1 MSSEIVL
8 VNITGVDKPGLL
20 AMVTS
25 CSADFQAT
33 VLDVGQAIIHDTLAL
48 GLLLQVPAA
57 RKAALIERLRA
68 ELAAQQVPVQF
79 SDIESGRYEDWVAA
93 QGAPSYVLTL
103 MTEAVSAQ
111 VLAQVSG
118 ITRDYGLNIQ
128 TIRRLTGRLP
138 LAALPTAGTR
148 ISIEL
153 LLRGRLERDQEAQ
166 LKGALL
172 AAGTAH
178 DFDFS
183 VQRDTV
189 YRRNRRLVA
198 FDMDSTL
205 IHGEVIDELAAR
217 HGVGDEVAAIT
228 ARAMR
233 GELDF
238 KESFQARA
246 ALLKGLPESAL
257 ADVAAAVRL
266 SDGAER
272 LIRVLKHFG
281 YKVAVLS
288 GGFAYVGARLQAQL
302 GLDYV
307 FANTLAIEDG
317 VMTGAAVGEIVDA
330 QRKAALLREIA
341 EREGIDMEQT
351 IAIGDGAND
360 LPMLSAAG
368 LGIAYHAKP
377 LVKESAEHAIST
389 MALDSL
395 LYLMGFTDSDI
406 EQALARSAPH
416 A

>member
-25 CSADFQAT
+25 CSANFQAT

-48 GLLLQVPAA
+48 GLLLQVDAV
-57 RKAALIERLRA
+57 RKAELIEALREQLTA
-68 ELAAQQVPVQF
+68 VAVPVQF
-79 SDIESGRYEDWVAA
+79 TDIESDRYEDWVRA
-93 QGAPSYVLTL
+93 QGQPSYVLTL
-103 MTEAVSAQ
+103 MSAGVSAEL
-111 VLAQVSG
+111 LARVSG
-118 ITRDYGLNIQ
+118 ITRDHGLTIQ
-128 TIRRLTGRLP
+128 TIRRLTGRVS
-138 LAALPTAGTR
+138 LAALPAANTR
-148 ISIEL
+148 TSIEL
-153 LLRGRLERDQEAQ
+153 LLRGRLTADHEAQ
-166 LKGALL
+166 LKGELL
-172 AAGTAH
+172 AAGTAL

-205 IHGEVIDELAAR
+205 IDQEVIDQLALL
-217 HGVGDEVAAIT
+217 HGVGDQVSAIT

-238 KESFQARA
+238 QQSFRARA
-246 ALLKGLPESAL
+246 ALLRGLPESAL
-257 ADVAAAVRL
+257 QTVAESVQL
-266 SDGAER
+266 SEGAER
-272 LIRVLKHFG
+272 LIRVLKRFG
-281 YKVAVLS
+281 YKVALLS
-288 GGFAYVGARLQAQL
+288 GGFQYVGDHLQARL

-307 FANTLAIEDG
+307 HANTLELRDG
-317 VMTGAAVGEIVDA
+317 VMTGEVRGEIVDA
-330 QRKAALLREIA
+330 ARKAELLRAIA
-341 EREGIDMEQT
+341 GQEGIDLEQT

-360 LPMLSAAG
+360 LPMLSVAG

-395 LYLMGFTDSDI
+395 LYLVGFTDSDI
-406 EQALARSAPH
+406 EQALARD
-416 A
+416 

>member
-25 CSADFQAT
+25 CSANFQAT

-48 GLLLQVPAA
+48 GLLLQVDTT
-57 RKAALIERLRA
+57 RKAGLVAALREQLEA
-68 ELAAQQVPVQF
+68 VAVPVQF
-79 SDIESGRYEDWVAA
+79 TDIESGRYEDWVQA
-93 QGAPSYVLTL
+93 QGQPSYVLTL
-103 MTEAVSAQ
+103 MSVGVSADL
-111 VLAQVSG
+111 LARVSG
-118 ITRDYGLNIQ
+118 ITRDHGLTIQ
-128 TIRRLTGRLP
+128 TIRRLTGRVSLS
-138 LAALPTAGTR
+138 ALPAANTR
-148 ISIEL
+148 TSIEL
-153 LLRGRLERDQEAQ
+153 VLRGRLTADREAQ
-166 LKGALL
+166 LKGELL
-172 AAGTAH
+172 AAGTAL

-205 IHGEVIDELAAR
+205 INQEVIDQLALL
-217 HGVGDEVAAIT
+217 HGVGDQVSAIT

-238 KESFQARA
+238 QQSFRARA

-257 ADVAAAVRL
+257 QTVAESVQL
-266 SDGAER
+266 SEGAER
-272 LIRVLKHFG
+272 LIRVLKRFG
-281 YKVAVLS
+281 YKVALLS
-288 GGFAYVGARLQAQL
+288 GGFQYVGDHLQARL

-307 FANTLAIEDG
+307 HANTLELRDG
-317 VMTGAAVGEIVDA
+317 VMTGEVRGEIVDA
-330 QRKAALLREIA
+330 ARKAELLRAIA
-341 EREGIDMEQT
+341 GQEDIDLEQT

-360 LPMLSAAG
+360 LPMLSVAG

-406 EQALARSAPH
+406 EQALARG
-416 A
+416 

>member
-25 CSADFQAT
+25 CSANFQAT

-48 GLLLQVPAA
+48 GLLLQVEGH
-57 RKAALIERLRA
+57 RKAALVSALREQLEA
-68 ELAAQQVPVQF
+68 IAVPVAF
-79 SDIESGRYEDWVAA
+79 TDIESSRYEGWVQA
-93 QGAPSYVLTL
+93 QGQPSYVLTL
-103 MTEAVSAQ
+103 MSAGVSAEL
-111 VLAQVSG
+111 LARVSS
-118 ITRDYGLNIQ
+118 ITRDHGLTIQ
-128 TIRRLTGRLP
+128 TIRRLTGRVP
-138 LAALPTAGTR
+138 LAALPAESTR
-148 ISIEL
+148 TSIEL
-153 LLRGRLERDQEAQ
+153 LLRGRLAADREAQ
-166 LKGALL
+166 LKGELL
-172 AAGTAH
+172 AAGTAL

-205 IHGEVIDELAAR
+205 IDQEVIDQLALL
-217 HGVGDEVAAIT
+217 HGVGDRVSEIT

-238 KESFQARA
+238 QQSFRARA
-246 ALLKGLPESAL
+246 ALLKGLPEAAL
-257 ADVAAAVRL
+257 QTVAESVQL

-272 LIRVLKHFG
+272 LIRVLKRFG
-281 YKVAVLS
+281 YKVALLS
-288 GGFAYVGARLQAQL
+288 GGFQYVGDHLQTRLA
-302 GLDYV
+302 LDYV
-307 FANTLAIEDG
+307 HANSLEIRDG
-317 VMTGAAVGEIVDA
+317 VMTGEVLGEIVDA
-330 QRKAALLREIA
+330 ARKAELLRAIA
-341 EREGIDMEQT
+341 RQEDIDLEQT

-406 EQALARSAPH
+406 EQALARG
-416 A
+416 